1 MIKVRFLGEADL
13 ELSKAVDYYEEI
25 HSGLGL
31 DFEREVK
38 ENVFKI
44 AENPEI
50 WALRDD
56 RTRRFST
63 KRFPYRIVYLL
74 HGDGIWIVA
83 VAHHKRFPEYWKE
96 RLKSELT
103 DSR

>member
-1 MIKVRFLGEADL
+1 MIKVRFLEEADI

-50 WALRDD
+50 WALMDD
-56 RTRRFST
+56 GTRRFST
-63 KRFPYRIVYLL
+63 KRFPYQIVYLL
-74 HGDGIWIVA
+74 HNDIIWIIA

-96 RLKSELT
+96 RLKSEPT
-103 DSR
+103 DSL

>member
-1 MIKVRFLGEADL
+1 MTKMRFLEEADI

-50 WALRDD
+50 WALMDD
-56 RTRRFST
+56 GTRRFST
-63 KRFPYRIVYLL
+63 KRFPYQIVYFL
-74 HGDGIWIVA
+74 HTGIIWIVA
-83 VAHHKRFPEYWKE
+83 VAHHKRFPGYWKE
-96 RLKSELT
+96 RLNSELI
-103 DSR
+103 DSL

>member
-1 MIKVRFLGEADL
+1 MTKVRFLGEADL

-44 AENPEI
+44 AGLFFRQVVVTLNI
-50 WALRDD
+50 L
-56 RTRRFST
+56 
-63 KRFPYRIVYLL
+63 FPV
-74 HGDGIWIVA
+74 
-83 VAHHKRFPEYWKE
+83 
-96 RLKSELT
+96 
-103 DSR
+103 

>member
-1 MIKVRFLGEADL
+1 MIKVLFLEEADI
-13 ELSKAVDYYEEI
+13 ELSKAVDYYESVCPE
-25 HSGLGL
+25 LGL
-31 DFEREVK
+31 DFEQEVK
-38 ENVFKI
+38 ENVLKI

-50 WALRDD
+50 WALKDD
-56 RTRRFST
+56 GTRRFST
-63 KRFPYRIVYLL
+63 KRFPYQIVYLL
-74 HGDGIWIVA
+74 HEDVIWIVA

>member
-1 MIKVRFLGEADL
+1 MTKVRFLGEADL

-50 WALRDD
+50 WALRA
-56 RTRRFST
+56 
-63 KRFPYRIVYLL
+63 L
-74 HGDGIWIVA
+74 GITNVPFGMETSHQIQG
-83 VAHHKRFPEYWKE
+83 E
-96 RLKSELT
+96 RNEHIGICEQRAT
-103 DSR
+103 Q

>member
-1 MIKVRFLGEADL
+1 MIKVLFLGEANL

-44 AENPEI
+44 AGLFFRQVVVTLNI
-50 WALRDD
+50 L
-56 RTRRFST
+56 
-63 KRFPYRIVYLL
+63 FPV
-74 HGDGIWIVA
+74 
-83 VAHHKRFPEYWKE
+83 
-96 RLKSELT
+96 
-103 DSR
+103 